1 MRRIASMTRKTK
13 NEDKKQGRISL
24 CNKADNSRKKFDEFI
39 EHLVTSM
46 PLAVEITC

>member
-13 NEDKKQGRISL
+13 NKDKKQGRKCL
-24 CNKADNSRKKFDEFI
+24 RNKSDNSQKEFDEFI